1 MRAVEFKHSCELEV
15 GPSTSPLT
23 MNVIEIYLTLCN
35 LVLVILMVF
44 VSIMVLRNLLLF
56 QYIGEFFDTMD
67 YLEEESVR

>member
-56 QYIGEFFDTMD
+56 QFN
-67 YLEEESVR
+67 V